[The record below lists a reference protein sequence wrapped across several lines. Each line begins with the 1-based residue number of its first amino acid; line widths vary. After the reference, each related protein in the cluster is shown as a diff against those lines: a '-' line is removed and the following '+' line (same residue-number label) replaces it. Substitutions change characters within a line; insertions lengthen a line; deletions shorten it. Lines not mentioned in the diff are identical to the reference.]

1 MNRRTRAVATLVA
14 TAVIGTAACTAA
26 VPQPTRVSAPATPTL
41 STRAPEGS
49 DALEASPPARTTRP
63 SANRLDLEIGRI
75 DPDWLWP
82 MLEFA
87 SDSYG
92 IIWSSG
98 VADGPR
104 GNTAPDLWRWVPGWE
119 EPELLWRNPHRDRQL
134 AKIGGDTDVWV
145 FAEISSEGDDWWNLW
160 LLEEDSP
167 EPILLD
173 ALAPGTDVPS
183 LVPSFDVDDGRVAWT
198 SFDVGPE
205 GGSIVSELWLA
216 EAPAWEP
223 RLVARHDA
231 AARALWL
238 PSMYGHQLAY
248 VDVTLAAET
257 ADDVRH
263 VMLLDLFD
271 ADAVPVQ
278 LDTSGNATMPVLTDG
293 GVIWKEPDAGFSM
306 FSWGR
311 LFRYAFDTGT
321 ISELRMGSQDYVN
334 YPSGGSRFLAA
345 WGADTSVFSVHDLER
360 RGSRLVV
367 TVEDDS
373 ESIVR
378 AHVAGELLV
387 WMRREE
393 REGGSSPPAPLE
405 WAWLPVPGS
414 DRGN

>member
-1 MNRRTRAVATLVA
+1 MNRRTVVVAALAA
-14 TAVIGTAACTAA
+14 TTVLGTAACNAA
-26 VPQPTRVSAPATPTL
+26 VPQPTRMSTSADPAP
-41 STRAPEGS
+41 STRAPAES
-49 DALEASPPARTTRP
+49 EAPDGSPPARSTRP

-98 VADGPR
+98 VADGTA
-104 GNTAPDLWRWVPGWE
+104 GDAAPDLWRWVPGRDR
-119 EPELLWRNPHRDRQL
+119 PELLWSNPHRDRQL

-145 FAEISSEGDDWWNLW
+145 FAEISSEGEDWWNLW
-160 LLEEDSP
+160 LLEEDAT

-205 GGSIVSELWLA
+205 RGRTVSELWLA
-216 EAPAWEP
+216 EAPSWEP

-231 AARALWL
+231 AERALWL

-248 VDVTLAAET
+248 VDVTLAPET

-263 VMLLDLFD
+263 VMLFDLFD
-271 ADAVPVQ
+271 AGASPVQ
-278 LDTSGNATMPVLTDG
+278 LDASLNATMPVLTDG

-306 FSWGR
+306 FNWGR

-321 ISELRMGSQDYVN
+321 ITELPMGSQEYVN

-345 WGADTSVFSVHDLER
+345 WGADTSVLSVHDLER
-360 RGSRLVV
+360 RASRLVV
-367 TVEDDS
+367 AVEDDS

-378 AHVAGELLV
+378 AHVSGELLV

-393 REGGSSPPAPLE
+393 REDGSSPPAPLE